1 MATRAAIASG
11 TFGKPN
17 RPHTP
22 VMGIINNENGA
33 LGEAMMKE
41 RYDHVKNSNKGT
53 GPIGI
58 RMTNAQMHADAAVR
72 AKNTTQERQ
81 PDFKLKRFQN
91 VEPRTSTKRGD

>member
-41 RYDHVKNSNKGT
+41 RYDHVKNSVSFEYW
-53 GPIGI
+53 PP
-58 RMTNAQMHADAAVR
+58 Q
-72 AKNTTQERQ
+72 
-81 PDFKLKRFQN
+81 
-91 VEPRTSTKRGD
+91 